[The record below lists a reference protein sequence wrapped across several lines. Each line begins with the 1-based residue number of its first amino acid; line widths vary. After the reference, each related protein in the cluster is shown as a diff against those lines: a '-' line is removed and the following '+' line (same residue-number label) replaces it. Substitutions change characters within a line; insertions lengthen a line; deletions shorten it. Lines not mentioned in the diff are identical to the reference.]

1 MEYKSTFYSFGNG
14 GGIMIFIREYIPA
27 KTNRFWKTSY
37 WKFLCGIKH
46 NGTKMANKLFIQLIQ
61 PIYPKVWIGEHLKL
75 LSKNLNLQSSKHERF
90 IFVCDFNVGM
100 ENEAMND

>member
-27 KTNRFWKTSY
+27 KTSRFWKT
-37 WKFLCGIKH
+37 IKH